1 MLNHQPTENY
11 QDYSHQP
18 RRIKMTSPAKYHSV
32 RLTETE
38 RAAIQH
44 LIEQTY
50 SETGLI
56 LSLSNWLRQAITK
69 SLKEQ
74 EDLIL

>member
-1 MLNHQPTENY
+1 
-11 QDYSHQP
+11 
-18 RRIKMTSPAKYHSV
+18 MTSPAKYHSV